1 MRASACTTRRVGL
14 LWEECKAKAR
24 TQHLTSEFQ
33 NALGTHG
40 GGNNRREKVLNTKT
54 EPPKN
59 TKAMPK
65 TINLEESLM
74 KLERAFLLAEGIIL
88 QFGGEE
94 AMGSIR
100 P

>member
-1 MRASACTTRRVGL
+1 MRASAFTACRGGL

-40 GGNNRREKVLNTKT
+40 GGTKREKVLNTKT
-54 EPPKN
+54 ESPKN

-65 TINLEESLM
+65 PINLEESLM
-74 KLERAFLLAEGIIL
+74 KRGRFSSCRGNNSAIWG
-88 QFGGEE
+88 
-94 AMGSIR
+94 
-100 P
+100 